1 MDASIYER
9 EHPTREEQAFGFAF
23 GRITEVFAKERY
35 CTVVTFLGKGSL
47 NDNYIPRCQWVNLD
61 SNPEGDESTSI
72 PRKNSIGLVF
82 YVDGEPFIFGF
93 FKPLSRNA
101 ATVTGD
107 EPAKLI
113 EGDKVISTVAGNKIT
128 VKSNGAIEIV
138 SSDTLRRTMIPKG
151 SAIFDLCRRYQ
162 LRTDGGTIDWGSDPI
177 TQLTVHKAEY
187 RRDLLRTFIM
197 TEDRGGVDLT
207 TVWKRQVGPAVP
219 GVLGV
224 QLPSFTE
231 TISNLGVYELQIS
244 PPSPVGTPIG
254 IRTKISPDGSYNF
267 KSGPIPNFELD
278 ISPTG
283 AAKVAVNSLITI
295 NLSATGALEVK
306 NPTSKLSLTESGD
319 IEVSNPLVKV
329 NALATGDFEISA
341 PGGTVKISNAGEM
354 SFTALQKVKIDA
366 KAGIDVQSLGPVNLE
381 AKAPVKLKALG
392 TIELDGGTG
401 ATENVLTYPSTIN
414 AFTGSPLVPFSTTVK
429 VSK

>member
-113 EGDKVISTVAGNKIT
+113 EGDKVIATVAGNKIT

-162 LRTDGGTIDWGSDPI
+162 LRTDGGTVDWASDPL

-231 TISNLGVYELQIS
+231 TISSLGVYELQIS

-414 AFTGSPLVPFSTTVK
+414 AFTGSPLVPFSTTIK

>member
-9 EHPTREEQAFGFAF
+9 DHPVREEQASGFAF

-35 CTVVTFLGKGSL
+35 CTVVTFLGEGSL
-47 NDNYIPRCQWVNLD
+47 NDNYIPKCQWVNLD

-72 PRKNSIGLVF
+72 PRKNSMGLVF
-82 YVDGEPFIFGF
+82 YVSGEPFIFGF
-93 FKPLSRNA
+93 FKPLARNA
-101 ATVTGD
+101 VTTTGG

-113 EGDKVISTVAGNKIT
+113 EGDKVIATVAGNKIT
-128 VKSNGAIEIV
+128 VKSNGAIELV

-162 LRTDGGTIDWGSDPI
+162 LRSDGGTMDWGSDSL

-197 TEDRGGVDLT
+197 TEEKGGVDAT
-207 TVWKRQVGPAVP
+207 TIWKRQIGPAIP

-231 TISNLGVYELQIS
+231 TISNLGVYETQIS

-254 IRTKISPDGSYNF
+254 IRTKLSPDGSYNF
-267 KSGPIPNFELD
+267 KSGPLPNFELD
-278 ISPTG
+278 ILPTG
-283 AAKVAVNSLITI
+283 AAKVSVNSLLTI
-295 NLSATGALEVK
+295 ELSATGALDIK
-306 NPTSKLSLTESGD
+306 NPTCKLSMSESGD
-319 IEVSNPLVKV
+319 IGVENPLVKV
-329 NALATGDFEISA
+329 KALATGDFEITA
-341 PGGTVKISNAGEM
+341 PGGSVKISNAGEM
-354 SFTALQKVKIDA
+354 TFTALSKVKVDA
-366 KAGIDVQSLGPVNLE
+366 KAGIDVTSLGPVNLE
-381 AKAPVKLKALG
+381 AKAPVSIKALG
-392 TIELDGGTG
+392 SISLDGGPG
-401 ATENVLTYPSTIN
+401 ATDNVLTFPTTIN
-414 AFTGSPLVPFSTTVK
+414 AFTGSPLVPFSTTIM